1 MKILAILPNAVFM
14 LDGRWTY
21 TLEFIVKNSK
31 EKCSVYDTSPKTFST
46 ANAAKQAMR
55 EQIRFERTRHGL

>member
-21 TLEFIVKNSK
+21 TLELVVKNSK
-31 EKCSVYDTSPKTFST
+31 EKRSVYDTSTKTFPTS
-46 ANAAKQAMR
+46 NAAKQAMR
-55 EQIRFERTRHGL
+55 EQLRFERIKHGL